1 MADNNDFSLDFTLD
15 DIFNSDNVKTD
26 TSNVDDLFEIM
37 DEKKEQEV
45 LEANSITEEATVSNP
60 EEAEKKDI
68 KEKQSEIINPIVQ
81 EEPIEDVE
89 TTKES
94 AEEQTIIEAKD
105 DKLIEENL
113 NEETAINEKKIKD
126 TQKTKEEPS
135 AEEAPKDEDIVV
147 ETSTAKKKRRRK
159 NSKKVAA
166 EDIVEKN
173 DDSNVAFDSEEL
185 KAACTV
191 GKVDETFVGTL
202 CYSLGEKYEE
212 QKKRAQNMMN
222 DIVITSDMDAAN
234 IRVMNAKNMEF
245 SHFVEKASDQYIEAY
260 KNLSEKGGLIE
271 RVKLLSETSCDGS
284 ATDKKV
290 ASIIALTNYINPK
303 TGQKVDLLVM
313 QAALRAAKDF
323 WENMRNYS
331 KSVGIALN
339 LANKTSM

>member
-126 TQKTKEEPS
+126 TQK
-135 AEEAPKDEDIVV
+135 
-147 ETSTAKKKRRRK
+147 KKK
-159 NSKKVAA
+159 SHQ
-166 EDIVEKN
+166 
-173 DDSNVAFDSEEL
+173 
-185 KAACTV
+185 
-191 GKVDETFVGTL
+191 
-202 CYSLGEKYEE
+202 
-212 QKKRAQNMMN
+212 QKKPQKMK
-222 DIVITSDMDAAN
+222 I
-234 IRVMNAKNMEF
+234 
-245 SHFVEKASDQYIEAY
+245 
-260 KNLSEKGGLIE
+260 
-271 RVKLLSETSCDGS
+271 LL
-284 ATDKKV
+284 
-290 ASIIALTNYINPK
+290 
-303 TGQKVDLLVM
+303 
-313 QAALRAAKDF
+313 
-323 WENMRNYS
+323 
-331 KSVGIALN
+331 
-339 LANKTSM
+339 